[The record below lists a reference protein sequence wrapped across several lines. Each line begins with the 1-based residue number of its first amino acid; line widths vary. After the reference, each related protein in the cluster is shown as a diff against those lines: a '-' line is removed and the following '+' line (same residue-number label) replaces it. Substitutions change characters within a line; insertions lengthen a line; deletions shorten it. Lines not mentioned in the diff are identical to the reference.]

1 VVFGAGKQSR
11 DDGVDQH
18 LQSPCGL
25 MPEKIDACSPV
36 CEALVQD
43 AGLDCGGGV
52 LEAVRM
58 QLLTQ
63 PTLSISETRKET
75 VTPIPPHGMFDRQE
89 AFADRIS
96 YKTA

>member
-1 VVFGAGKQSR
+1 
-11 DDGVDQH
+11 
-18 LQSPCGL
+18 

-63 PTLSISETRKET
+63 PTLSISETRKGT